1 MKKSLL
7 WRVAATLVTVVMSVG
22 LLSCS
27 GNDGKIVEPDEPTLI
42 GTWTYYFD
50 DGYCTLT
57 FNQNG
62 TGVYSEYDNGRWEEP
77 GETFTYT
84 YSSGVVTFIYG
95 DDVET
100 ARVVGLSLTELVL
113 KDFPDR
119 GNCTFIK
126 QGGTKPVPSLVGTW
140 KYTFSSGYVLLT
152 FNQDGTGVYRE
163 YTHSRWD
170 EPDPFTY
177 TYSSGVITFFYYDDD
192 DDVETAR
199 VVELTS
205 TSLVLKDWPDGGNC
219 TFTKQ

>member
-1 MKKSLL
+1 MALL
-7 WRVAATLVTVVMSVG
+7 LVAIVGVCLTSCKGNDEPVPDPVPDPVTLV
-22 LLSCS
+22 
-27 GNDGKIVEPDEPTLI
+27 
-42 GTWTYYFD
+42 GTWTYLLGDEGYFT
-50 DGYCTLT
+50 C
-57 FNQNG
+57 
-62 TGVYSEYDNGRWEEP
+62 
-77 GETFTYT
+77 TFTGDGTSGTFLYEENEKGKVEKESCNYT
-84 YSSGVVTFIYG
+84 YAGGYLTLYEGNFSKTVKVI
-95 DDVET
+95 
-100 ARVVGLSLTELVL
+100 SLTSTTLVI
-113 KDFPDR
+113 KDFPDN
-119 GNCTFIK
+119 GNCTF
-126 QGGTKPVPSLVGTW
+126 TKKRVTKPSLVGTW

-192 DDVETAR
+192 DDVETAG